1 MNETTQ
7 ILNPKCDI
15 KDLDINSPIMLIIQ
29 KQCCE
34 KKLKL
39 FSFVQEN
46 IVGAIQLI

>member
-7 ILNPKCDI
+7 ILNPKI

-34 KKLKL
+34 KKQKL